1 MYTST
6 HFERHK
12 QLSAAIS
19 ISSIWS
25 ASHCCDVMSS
35 ANMQESQG
43 AAAGTGYEVTTA
55 AGAAPAPA
63 PAVPAAAP
71 AVASAPSLDVKK
83 RQLQSIVIAKQLGII
98 KAQQERVRIQTE
110 MSRDEKWLAT
120 SAKRTL
126 IIVVVLLVSIVVWLT
141 VRIITISRKYA
152 TMIHIVNQYGPRDMP
167 SNIPFASRG
176 FNCAVACE
184 YPALTGVL
192 GYLNGG
198 FPYAMYISVYSNT
211 LSACFMKNPQ
221 AYTAVMWSFS
231 QLGQNNVKAGSTTAS
246 LAIVCQ
252 SWGLCAGIT
261 ECENPCP
268 PSACPKWYDYAT
280 SAVSTLNMGVMIG
293 SFFPPFGTAV
303 GAVIGLGAGLAI
315 TATTSGASCKADTSH
330 CIPISQLA

>member
-1 MYTST
+1 
-6 HFERHK
+6 
-12 QLSAAIS
+12 
-19 ISSIWS
+19 
-25 ASHCCDVMSS
+25 MSS
-35 ANMQESQG
+35 PTATLVGEEEG
-43 AAAGTGYEVTTA
+43 VPRPVAG
-55 AGAAPAPA
+55 
-63 PAVPAAAP
+63 
-71 AVASAPSLDVKK
+71 SADSRLEEQK
-83 RQLQSIVIAKQLGII
+83 RKLQKIVIAKQLGIVE
-98 KAQQERVRIQTE
+98 AQQERVRIQTL
-110 MSRDEKWLAT
+110 MSRDEKWLAS

-126 IIVVVLLVSIVVWLT
+126 IIIIVLLISIVVWLT

-152 TMIHIVNQYGPRDMP
+152 TMIHIVNQYGPKDMP

-184 YPALTGVL
+184 YPVLTGVL

-211 LSACFMKNPQ
+211 ISACFMKNPQ
-221 AYTAVMWSFS
+221 LYTGVMWSFS

-252 SWGLCAGIT
+252 SWGVCAGIV

-293 SFFPPFGTAV
+293 SFFPPFGTAI
-303 GAVIGLGAGLAI
+303 GAVLGLGAGLGL
-315 TATTSGASCKADTSH
+315 TAASSDASCKADTSH
-330 CIPISQLA
+330 CIPLSQLS